1 MAQMTHEEA
10 IAKAVKLLKLAQSDN
25 PNEAAL
31 AAARAQEIMD
41 RYKLEGLSADYNS
54 AAPAEP
60 DEPIVAFGEPVEPKQ
75 GSEWVVR
82 LILALA
88 RANQCRIYQRRTM
101 EGTGTFVI
109 GRPSD
114 AQTVRYLYGWLKRE
128 VNRLANRDGRGY
140 SAVWKNN
147 FRVGAVDTIV
157 MRLRESQ
164 RATVHAVRQEAEAR
178 NPGAI
183 VKVDRAL
190 ARIEQRTAAVDAWV
204 YANMKLGKSRA
215 SFGGRGDYGAREA
228 GRRAGHEIE
237 LNSKPAGAL
246 GSSKKPLQQ

>member
-88 RANQCRIYQRRTM
+88 RASEWRSEGKRCRA
-101 EGTGTFVI
+101 GSGTF
-109 GRPSD
+109 
-114 AQTVRYLYGWLKRE
+114 L
-128 VNRLANRDGRGY
+128 
-140 SAVWKNN
+140 
-147 FRVGAVDTIV
+147 F
-157 MRLRESQ
+157 
-164 RATVHAVRQEAEAR
+164 
-178 NPGAI
+178 
-183 VKVDRAL
+183 
-190 ARIEQRTAAVDAWV
+190 
-204 YANMKLGKSRA
+204 
-215 SFGGRGDYGAREA
+215 
-228 GRRAGHEIE
+228 
-237 LNSKPAGAL
+237 
-246 GSSKKPLQQ
+246 

>member
-88 RANQCRIYQRRTM
+88 RANQCRIYQRRTIA
-101 EGTGTFVI
+101 GTGLS
-109 GRPSD
+109 GRTTSASAPLTPSSC
-114 AQTVRYLYGWLKRE
+114 ACVSRSGPP
-128 VNRLANRDGRGY
+128 
-140 SAVWKNN
+140 S
-147 FRVGAVDTIV
+147 
-157 MRLRESQ
+157 MRS
-164 RATVHAVRQEAEAR
+164 
-178 NPGAI
+178 
-183 VKVDRAL
+183 
-190 ARIEQRTAAVDAWV
+190 
-204 YANMKLGKSRA
+204 
-215 SFGGRGDYGAREA
+215 
-228 GRRAGHEIE
+228 GRRPRHATPGP
-237 LNSKPAGAL
+237 SSRWTGPWPA
-246 GSSKKPLQQ
+246 SSRGPQPWTRGCTRT